1 MARQDHGYSPTLE
14 KLCQSLDDE
23 LQKLLEDLRVYLY
36 KDKKVVSGKDKILF
50 AYEDDEDADQIY
62 SDKSIIG
69 IYLRDVCDDNI
80 QKLVIF
86 LSVLTY
92 PFFVCAVIP
101 QIPQASPYLGL
112 EPTKTVRL
120 EYR

>member
-1 MARQDHGYSPTLE
+1 MARQDHGYNPTLE

-62 SDKSIIG
+62 SDKSIIE

-86 LSVLTY
+86 YLFWRIL
-92 PFFVCAVIP
+92 FLFV
-101 QIPQASPYLGL
+101 Q
-112 EPTKTVRL
+112 
-120 EYR
+120 